1 MDFALSH
8 KWHADVVN
16 AGLQAIAACKKGKRW
31 PRRSRPSGCGGGLLM
46 GSRYS
51 SVAFLKTILYHQDPR
66 HQSVV
71 VRIVPPATTN
81 PPKMNPHTGSP

>member
-8 KWHADVVN
+8 KWHAGVVN
-16 AGLQAIAACKKGKRW
+16 MGLHAIAACKKASAGHAGQ
-31 PRRSRPSGCGGGLLM
+31 PSGCGGEFLP
-46 GSRYS
+46 GSHYFAA
-51 SVAFLKTILYHQDPR
+51 AFLKTILYHQDPR

-81 PPKMNPHTGSP
+81 PPKINPHTGSPE